1 MVCANGELR
10 LAGSTTVGQGRVEIC
25 INETWGTICDDSW
38 GTPDA
43 SVACVSLGFSR
54 FSKQP
59 LCFIC
64 GIVLDLQI
72 LLRKTGAQAVSAAF
86 FGQGTGPI
94 LLDELGCFGNES
106 SLLDCSAMTQ
116 HNCAHNEDAGVRC
129 ITTGIL

>member
-10 LAGSTTVGQGRVEIC
+10 LAGSTTAGQGRVEIC

-43 SVACVSLGFSR
+43 SVACASLRFSR

-64 GIVLDLQI
+64 STGTSNFIMQ
-72 LLRKTGAQAVSAAF
+72 TGAQAVSAAF

-94 LLDELGCFGNES
+94 LLDDLGCFGNES
-106 SLLDCSAMTQ
+106 SLLDCSAVTQ